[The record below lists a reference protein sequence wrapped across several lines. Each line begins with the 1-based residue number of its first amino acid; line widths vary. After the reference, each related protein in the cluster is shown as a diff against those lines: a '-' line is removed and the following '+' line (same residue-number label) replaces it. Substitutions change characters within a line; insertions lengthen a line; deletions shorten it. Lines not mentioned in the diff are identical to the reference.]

1 MSEQTTGISG
11 RAYVVTGSTQ
21 GIGAEVAIAL
31 ARAGAKGVLICGR
44 NEDGGARVKAAVEGE
59 GAGCEYVRADL
70 GIVDDCRAVIAACDK
85 DFGRLDG
92 LVNAAGMTDRGTIDD
107 TSVELWDR
115 MFAVN
120 TRAPFLLMQDAIALM
135 RKHGIAGAIV
145 NIITMSSHGG
155 QPFITAYSASK
166 GALATLTKNVAH
178 AVRTDRIRVN
188 GINMG
193 WADTPNEHKVKI
205 AEGEPD
211 DWLARAEGDQPFGR
225 LIKAEDVARLTLF
238 LLGPDSGIM
247 TGALIDC
254 DQNVMGA
261 YD

>member
-1 MSEQTTGISG
+1 MGEETAAFSG

-21 GIGAEVAIAL
+21 GIGAEIAVSL
-31 ARAGAKGVLICGR
+31 ARGGAEGVIICGR
-44 NEDGGARVKAAVEGE
+44 NEDGGARVKAAVEAA
-59 GAGCEYVRADL
+59 GAGCGYVRADL
-70 GIVDDCRAVIAACDK
+70 AEVDDCRGVIAACDGQ
-85 DFGRLDG
+85 FGRLDG
-92 LVNAAGMTDRGTIDD
+92 LVNAAGMTDRGTIAD

-120 TRAPFLLMQDAIALM
+120 ARAPFLLMQDAIALM
-135 RKHGIAGAIV
+135 RRDSIAGAIV
-145 NIITMSSHGG
+145 NIITMSSYGG

-178 AVRTDRIRVN
+178 GVRTDRIRVN

-205 AEGEPD
+205 AEGEPG
-211 DWLARAEGDQPFGR
+211 DWLARAESEQPFGR
-225 LIKAEDVARLTLF
+225 LVSTGDVARLTLF

>member
-1 MSEQTTGISG
+1 MSEGETGFSG

-21 GIGAEVAIAL
+21 GIGAEIAVSL
-31 ARAGAKGVLICGR
+31 ARAGAEGVIICGR
-44 NEDGGARVKAAVEGE
+44 NGERGAHVKAAVEGA
-59 GAGCEYVRADL
+59 GAGCDYVRADL
-70 GIVDDCRAVIAACDK
+70 AEVDDCRAVIAACDGR
-85 DFGRLDG
+85 FGRLDG
-92 LVNAAGMTDRGTIDD
+92 LVNAAGMTDRGTIED
-107 TSVELWDR
+107 TSVELWDA

-120 TRAPFLLMQDAIALM
+120 ARAPFFLMQDAIALM
-135 RKHGIAGAIV
+135 RRDAIPGAIV

-155 QPFITAYSASK
+155 QPFIAAYSASK

-211 DWLARAEGDQPFGR
+211 DWLVRAESEQPFGR
-225 LIKAEDVARLTLF
+225 LVKATDVARLTLF
-238 LLGPDSGIM
+238 LLGPESGIM
-247 TGALIDC
+247 TGAVVDY